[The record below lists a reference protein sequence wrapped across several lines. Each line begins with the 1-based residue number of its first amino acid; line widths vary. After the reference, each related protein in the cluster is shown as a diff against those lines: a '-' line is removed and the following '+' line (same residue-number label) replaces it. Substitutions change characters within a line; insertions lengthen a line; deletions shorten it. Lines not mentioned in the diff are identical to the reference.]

1 MFLFFKI
8 HLQYLDHIFY
18 FIQKNIYISSPE
30 RSADISSRDLK
41 IKWSISFQRNSSG
54 SWKISGTMVWNI
66 FHWCHDNSNF
76 IFYVKVLI
84 RHYRDKLTI
93 TPIKM
98 IVGSSL
104 FTFSLTTSCS
114 SSSHKTSNSHN
125 HTPFEFWNQALQS
138 TRQLRKIRGGGQ
150 RGAIT
155 CQQQILLMQEKA
167 FSWSS
172 INCIISYESFHRFW

>member
-1 MFLFFKI
+1 
-8 HLQYLDHIFY
+8 
-18 FIQKNIYISSPE
+18 
-30 RSADISSRDLK
+30 
-41 IKWSISFQRNSSG
+41 
-54 SWKISGTMVWNI
+54 MVWNI

-138 TRQLRKIRGGGQ
+138 TRQLRKIGGKKQ
-150 RGAIT
+150 QGAIT

-167 FSWSS
+167 FLEAASTALFPTRPS
-172 INCIISYESFHRFW
+172 IASDKLQPDYKVCLS